1 MAAPS
6 RPSRPPLPLAPAPGG
21 MNVDYEERV
30 DFARLRG
37 YGHAVG
43 CMEWRGMAGK
53 WKRTPGPAQTRALDK
68 DVTRSGC

>member
-6 RPSRPPLPLAPAPGG
+6 LPLAPAPGR

-37 YGHAVG
+37 YRLDSSR
-43 CMEWRGMAGK
+43 RGSS
-53 WKRTPGPAQTRALDK
+53 T
-68 DVTRSGC
+68 